1 LAVIEASADPGVE
14 EYTRRVGMHNVI
26 DMATFLRVLGDQMIQ
41 LTILNNGVAITS
53 WVMKSDREAVE
64 YIQVIPGRTN
74 LNTINLEIDLK
85 DFKFDGDRDLDLI
98 EIVRILAGMLFSNRG
113 MKKQPKMVRLM
124 TAISTEF
131 VRSSLRKNDR
141 TDGSND

>member
-1 LAVIEASADPGVE
+1 
-14 EYTRRVGMHNVI
+14 MHNVI

-41 LTILNNGVAITS
+41 LTIRNNGVAITS

-64 YIQVIPGRTN
+64 YIQVIPGRTD

-85 DFKFDGDRDLDLI
+85 DFKFGEGRDLNLI
-98 EIVRILAGMLFSNRG
+98 EIVRILAGMLTSNRG
-113 MKKQPKMVRLM
+113 MQKQPNLVRLM

-131 VRSSLRKNDR
+131 ARSSLRKNDR
-141 TDGSND
+141 TN

>member
-1 LAVIEASADPGVE
+1 
-14 EYTRRVGMHNVI
+14 
-26 DMATFLRVLGDQMIQ
+26 
-41 LTILNNGVAITS
+41 
-53 WVMKSDREAVE
+53 MKSDREAVE